1 MNRSIKFMAWD
12 TEEKKMITWEQL
24 DSLDKD
30 GLEHLFDILK
40 GDSTYLIPYQFTGL
54 LDKDG
59 KEIYEGHII
68 QVFEKEYNEDARDW
82 LPNEK
87 KPFLFKVIFEV
98 DSGGALGS
106 FEFEAI
112 GHERSCVH
120 LGAHEDGKIIGH
132 IAEEENN
139 DS

>member
-1 MNRSIKFMAWD
+1 MNRPIKFMVGYKGKLYEAPLV
-12 TEEKKMITWEQL
+12 TMITSEDFTATCGL
-24 DSLDKD
+24 GNKFSAEEGASLY
-30 GLEHLFDILK
+30 E
-40 GDSTYLIPYQFTGL
+40 YTGL

-59 KEIYEGHII
+59 EEIYEGHII

-112 GHERSCVH
+112 GHERSCIH

-132 IAEEENN
+132 IAEEKK
-139 DS
+139 